1 MPKVAIDTS
10 IIIEYIDKAA
20 EFHDQANAVFTEI
33 LNRKLEAIIP
43 HPILTETY
51 YVSAKIYQKLRIKK
65 PQNQSAE
72 LVEWLF
78 RLPSVTIPAENRDLA
93 IEAGVAKYKFCVALT
108 DCYVLG
114 ASKIY
119 NSKALFKKP
128 EAEMLSKTGDL
139 KKAYQLVFLSD
150 YK

>member
-33 LNRKLEAIIP
+33 LNGELEAVIP
-43 HPILTETY
+43 HPILAETY
-51 YVSAKIYQKLRIKK
+51 YVSARIYQKLGMKK
-65 PQNQSAE
+65 PQSLSAE

-78 RLPSVTIPAENRDLA
+78 RLPSVSVPLENMDLA
-93 IEAGVAKYKFCVALT
+93 IEAGAAKYKFCIALT
-108 DCYVLG
+108 DCYVLA

-128 EAEMLSKTGDL
+128 ETEMFSKISDL